1 MDKKNYSTSNETL
14 KNENKS
20 WDKDNQAWWDWYVSL
35 ADNSNSGKNNTFL
48 ELPEP
53 PKIKYPAQ
61 IELKKQLSRPYNLTK
76 HDVITFKK
84 NGFIKLK
91 NVFTSDAIQVLR
103 SEILLLL
110 KKTFKNYNKNK
121 KNRFLSL
128 EMMWLDNAL
137 IRENYQR
144 NFLQSGLKDFDEND
158 LIAISDLDEIP
169 NFENFKY
176 ENKIT
181 FFEQKM
187 FYYKLN
193 LVYPNFIWFGSKIC
207 KKKHLISPQ
216 WLRNI
221 KSKIYPYWRVDTYFS
236 KKKYCDL
243 GFVKNGG
250 WHFTNIKSPELID
263 YKMKNF
269 LHHLEYE
276 ESGLGVDDVKNKIK
290 QKKVFYDHN
299 ADKRKNKWNADIKLE
314 KIKDYLLPDFI
325 NSNKEK
331 FKKWLD

>member
-1 MDKKNYSTSNETL
+1 MKIIDCFMYFDEDLILDLRLNVLSKFVSKFVICEANFNHNGTKKKLLFDKRKFSKFADKIIYLPLENQPNNLKKINETDSSFL
-14 KNENKS
+14 KN
-20 WDKDNQAWWDWYVSL
+20 
-35 ADNSNSGKNNTFL
+35 
-48 ELPEP
+48 
-53 PKIKYPAQ
+53 
-61 IELKKQLSRPYNLTK
+61 TK
-76 HDVITFKK
+76 T
-84 NGFIKLK
+84 
-91 NVFTSDAIQVLR
+91 
-103 SEILLLL
+103 
-110 KKTFKNYNKNK
+110 
-121 KNRFLSL
+121 
-128 EMMWLDNAL
+128 LDNAL

-144 NFLQSGLKDFDEND
+144 NFLQSGLKDFDDND
-158 LIAISDLDEIP
+158 LVAISDLDEIP

-325 NSNKEK
+325 NLNKEK
-331 FKKWLD
+331 FKEWLD

>member
-1 MDKKNYSTSNETL
+1 MYFDEDLILDLRLNVLSKFVSKFVICEANFNHNGTKKKLLFDKRKFSKFADKIIYLPLENQPNNLKKINETDSSFL
-14 KNENKS
+14 KN
-20 WDKDNQAWWDWYVSL
+20 
-35 ADNSNSGKNNTFL
+35 
-48 ELPEP
+48 
-53 PKIKYPAQ
+53 
-61 IELKKQLSRPYNLTK
+61 TK
-76 HDVITFKK
+76 T
-84 NGFIKLK
+84 
-91 NVFTSDAIQVLR
+91 
-103 SEILLLL
+103 
-110 KKTFKNYNKNK
+110 
-121 KNRFLSL
+121 
-128 EMMWLDNAL
+128 LDNAL

-144 NFLQSGLKDFDEND
+144 NFLQSGLKDFDDND
-158 LIAISDLDEIP
+158 LVAISDLDEIP